1 MVNCSM
7 SCTEDSQLERL
18 VENYLTHGEDHMLDE
33 VVKAGEPLVRHFAV
47 LFSGGRPIED
57 YMQAGYEGFL
67 KALKNFNRDYG
78 NCFSTYAG
86 HCIMGEI
93 RHFIRRE
100 ASYYKPAVIAELQ
113 KKVDRLVE
121 EYFTEN
127 GELPSMDYIS
137 VKLNV
142 KREGIEQTMRAG
154 MVCLDELD
162 ISKISHVRYE
172 SFHFPIEDRITLD
185 QAVKTLTD
193 IQRKVIYLLFYRDMT
208 QEQAAEKLGLNQRK
222 ISRILHGSLDS
233 LRKNL
238 S

>member
-1 MVNCSM
+1 MENCST
-7 SCTEDSQLERL
+7 SCSENSQLEKL
-18 VENYLTHGEDHMLDE
+18 VQDYLAYGEEHLLDE
-33 VVKAGEPLVRHFAV
+33 VVKSAEPLVRHFAV

-57 YMQAGYEGFL
+57 YMQAGYEGIL
-67 KALKNFNRDYG
+67 KALKNFNANYG
-78 NCFSTYAG
+78 NSFVTYAG

-93 RHFIRRE
+93 RHYIRRE
-100 ASYYKPAVIAELQ
+100 ASYYRPVVIAELQ
-113 KKVDRLVE
+113 KKVEILIE
-121 EYFTEN
+121 EYFTGN
-127 GELPSMDYIS
+127 GELPSMDYLS
-137 VKLNV
+137 AKLNV
-142 KREGIEQTMRAG
+142 KREGIEQAMRAG

-172 SFHFPIEDRITLD
+172 SFRFPIEDRIILE
-185 QAVKTLTD
+185 QAVKMLSD

-222 ISRILHGSLDS
+222 VSRILHGSLDS